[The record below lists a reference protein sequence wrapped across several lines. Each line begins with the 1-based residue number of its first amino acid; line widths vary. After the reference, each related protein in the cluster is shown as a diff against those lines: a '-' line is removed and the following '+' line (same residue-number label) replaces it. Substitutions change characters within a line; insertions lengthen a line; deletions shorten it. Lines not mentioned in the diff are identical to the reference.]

1 MLGIS
6 IYHVFISVTLVTV
19 DQLITVD
26 QLNRYNAC
34 LDSS

>member
-19 DQLITVD
+19 DQL
-26 QLNRYNAC
+26 NRYNAC